1 MYRLQDTLLGATI
14 AIVFGYLLWP
24 GARRF
29 PAYAQLAGALE
40 SAHEYLREAVK
51 PAPDRRHWQAVRADA
66 YRLAHLS
73 RATAEAAVLEPPP
86 VSSVAVRVIPVAIQL
101 EDTVDAITA
110 VSSAVD
116 AGSDS
121 TGLIEDVQLRL
132 KHLDQA
138 AAGVESSP
146 VRRAEGRAERPPP

>member
-1 MYRLQDTLLGATI
+1 
-14 AIVFGYLLWP
+14 LLWP

-29 PAYAQLAGALE
+29 PAYAQLTGALE
-40 SAHEYLREAVK
+40 SAHDYLREAVK
-51 PAPDRRHWQAVRADA
+51 PSPDRRQWQAVRADA
-66 YRLAHLS
+66 YRLAHQA

-86 VSSVAVRVIPVAIQL
+86 VSSVAVRVIPVAIEL

-121 TGLIEDVQLRL
+121 TGLIEDVQHRL
-132 KHLDQA
+132 KSLDQA
-138 AAGVESSP
+138 AVAVKSSP
-146 VRRAEGRAERPPP
+146 VRRARGRAESPSP